1 MMRKVTLKQLAA
13 LTAIGQKGKIVSAAK
28 TLNLTPP
35 AVTLQLQQL
44 EAETGCRLFDRTGGG
59 LRPTDAGEMVLETAG
74 RIWSLLADCEER
86 LAALKGITAGRL
98 SVGVVSTAKYFSP
111 RLIASFAKSHAG
123 VQVRLSVGNRED
135 IVRLLGDFE
144 IDVAIMGRPP
154 KDMPVDAVAFGNH
167 PLVVVAPPEHRL
179 AGRRNIAK
187 AELADEVFLM
197 REEGSGTRTSM
208 EIYMG
213 DMPLKTGN
221 LRIEMGSNETI
232 KQAVMAGLGI
242 AFISAHTVEAELE
255 SGRLVTLAVE
265 GLPVQRRWFAVRR
278 LDKALTPT
286 VGAFVDFL
294 KKEGAAFLPAQRLSE
309 QSGSVALQKSVAP
322 SVPPKRR
329 GAKTTG
335 SASR

>member
-1 MMRKVTLKQLAA
+1 MMRNVTLKQLRA
-13 LTAIGQKGKIVSAAK
+13 LTAIGQERKIVSAAK
-28 TLNLTPP
+28 ALNLTPP
-35 AVTLQLQQL
+35 AITLQLQQL
-44 EAETGCRLFDRTGGG
+44 EAALGCTLFDRTSSG
-59 LRPTDAGEMVLETAG
+59 LRPTDAGEVMLETAG
-74 RIWSLLADCEER
+74 QVWSLLDACEER
-86 LAALKGITAGRL
+86 LAALKGMAAGRL

-111 RLIASFAKSHAG
+111 RLIASFAKHHAG
-123 VQVRLSVGNRED
+123 AQVRLSVGNREE
-135 IVRLLGDFE
+135 IIELLGDFE

-179 AGRRNIAK
+179 AGRRNIPK

-213 DMPLKTGN
+213 DMRLKTGN

-242 AFISAHTVEAELE
+242 AFISAHTIEAELE
-255 SGRLVTLAVE
+255 SGRLVTLQVQ
-265 GLPVQRRWFAVRR
+265 GLPVQRKWFVVRR

-286 VGAFVDFL
+286 VAAFVDFL
-294 KKEGAAFLPAQRLSE
+294 KEEGASFLPAQQLTASPAARTTS
-309 QSGSVALQKSVAP
+309 QRSARQKA
-322 SVPPKRR
+322 
-329 GAKTTG
+329 
-335 SASR
+335 